1 MLRDPER
8 LRALLLDPDRPVQIV
23 IAGKAHPAD
32 DGGKRLIQQMV
43 EFTDDPA
50 VRHRIVVLP
59 DYDMALARALVQ
71 GCDVWLN
78 NPLRPLEACGTSGMK
93 AALNGGLNLSVR
105 DGWWD
110 ECSDGASG
118 WDIPSADRV
127 AGEGRRDDL
136 EAGALYDLLGHT
148 VAPLF
153 YDRDADG
160 LPRRWLEMVRHTLS
174 TLGPRLQ
181 ATRMVRDYVT
191 ELYLPAVRSSRALAS
206 GEPAFEGARNLASW
220 RQRVVKAWP
229 GVRIEHVEAEAA
241 EPSLGSRL
249 AVRAGIVLGD
259 LTPDDVAVELVCG
272 RADDDEITDPSYQ
285 MLTPDPQ
292 PPGATGAVRY
302 SGEAELYRAGP
313 FCYTVRVLPSHP
325 LLASRAE
332 LGLVTVPEA
341 PAGMTNGDLR

>member
-1 MLRDPER
+1 
-8 LRALLLDPDRPVQIV
+8 
-23 IAGKAHPAD
+23 
-32 DGGKRLIQQMV
+32 
-43 EFTDDPA
+43 
-50 VRHRIVVLP
+50 
-59 DYDMALARALVQ
+59 
-71 GCDVWLN
+71 VWLN

-110 ECSDGASG
+110 ECSDGANG

-127 AGEGRRDDL
+127 ADEGRRDDL

-153 YDRDADG
+153 YDRDGDG

-181 ATRMVRDYVT
+181 ATRMVREYVT
-191 ELYLPAVRSSRALAS
+191 ELYLPAVRSTRALAS
-206 GEPAFEGARNLASW
+206 GEPAFAGARDLAAW

-229 GVRIEHVEAEAA
+229 DVRIEHVEAEAA

-249 AVRAGIVLGD
+249 AVRASIALGE
-259 LTPDDVAVELVCG
+259 LTPADVAVELVCG
-272 RADDDEITDPSYQ
+272 RAGDDDEITDPSYQ
-285 MLTPDPQ
+285 MLTPDQQQ
-292 PPGATGAVRY
+292 PATGAVRY

-313 FCYTVRVLPSHP
+313 FGYTVRVLPSHP

-332 LGLVTVPEA
+332 LGLITMPDA

>member
-1 MLRDPER
+1 
-8 LRALLLDPDRPVQIV
+8 
-23 IAGKAHPAD
+23 
-32 DGGKRLIQQMV
+32 
-43 EFTDDPA
+43 
-50 VRHRIVVLP
+50 
-59 DYDMALARALVQ
+59 
-71 GCDVWLN
+71 
-78 NPLRPLEACGTSGMK
+78 MK

-127 AGEGRRDDL
+127 PDEGRRDDL
-136 EAGALYDLLGHT
+136 EAGALYDLLGQT

-160 LPRRWLEMVRHTLS
+160 LPRRWLEMVRHTLG
-174 TLGPRLQ
+174 TLAPRLQ
-181 ATRMVRDYVT
+181 ASRMVREYVS
-191 ELYLPAVRSSRALAS
+191 ELYIPAARSSRALAA
-206 GEPAFEGARNLASW
+206 GEPPFRGARDLAAW
-220 RQRVVKAWP
+220 RQRVIKAWP

-241 EPSLGSRL
+241 EPRLGSRL
-249 AVRAGIVLGD
+249 AVRASVVLGD
-259 LTPDDVAVELVCG
+259 LTPADVAVELVCG
-272 RADDDEITDPSYQ
+272 RAGDDDEIIDPGCA
-285 MLTPDPQ
+285 MLAPDPH

-313 FCYTVRVLPSHP
+313 FGYTVRVLPSHP

-332 LGLVTVPEA
+332 LGLVTMPEA